1 MKITKRQLRRIIKEA
16 VFVSRVPKHH
26 RLHEKY
32 FGAETDDGVY
42 EVSLTIDFDANAGD
56 FVEKWAIRKDGS
68 VVQEGDSFQTLQ
80 DLSYED
86 LGSDELYGA
95 VSDVKSQV
103 NDWV

>member
-1 MKITKRQLRRIIKEA
+1 
-16 VFVSRVPKHH
+16 
-26 RLHEKY
+26 
-32 FGAETDDGVY
+32 
-42 EVSLTIDFDANAGD
+42 NAGD